1 MPHTRIRPLTLALLL
16 GSLLV
21 IPLLAG
27 RANAEIDTA
36 SDPASEREFPFR
48 VNTSLLPNSKE
59 NTNAIAQNDGSA
71 PATIVMDFYTPGGVL
86 IGAASQVFTDV
97 PPGGTRTFVQAVNSG
112 LVPGF
117 RGVGVLSSDQPINAL
132 LVRDIKGPGGIKS
145 YSIHSATATGG
156 TTVAVPFV
164 ANKLDG
170 IFNVRFAIANVS
182 TSVACITVEYAF
194 VPGSGSVGAG
204 GRTPLTD
211 SGPGGS
217 GCATGYPIPVG
228 GQLTFAPDTVDG
240 ATAMPASTANTL
252 MSATI
257 TAIIGRVT
265 VAADA
270 YRMHPNGKQ
279 LASYDGFIVDTT
291 ASTTDD
297 VSTDV
302 ILPLGLKTA
311 DGFWSQFLFSN
322 PWPMAATATI
332 VYTGTVSGGATE
344 SFTVTVTVP
353 AKGVNNHGVYSDASF
368 GDVIPVGFIGAAR
381 MTSDLP
387 LAVVLFRGKM
397 TFAGSFVAEDLYTA
411 VNGIPA
417 ERASTTAKFPLVFRR
432 VYNTGSLDGFNSWV
446 SVSVADGGTASVT
459 LTTVNDT
466 TTGAPGCGAAATYVS
481 TFTIT
486 GSFIFFQNLDDPAV
500 NGLGANPG
508 CLWGGMT
515 IISDNGIIAIA
526 NVTNDLL
533 PGDNDGLYNAF
544 P

>member
-16 GSLLV
+16 GSLLI

-27 RANAEIDTA
+27 SAIAGIDTA
-36 SDPASEREFPFR
+36 SDPSTMRELPFR

-59 NTNAIAQNDGSA
+59 NTNAIAQNDGAA
-71 PATIVMDFYTPGGVL
+71 PATIVMDFYTPGGIL
-86 IGAASQVFTDV
+86 IAAASQVFTDV
-97 PPGGTRTFVQAVNSG
+97 PAGGTRTFVQAVNGG

-132 LVRDIKGPGGIKS
+132 LVRDIEGPAGIKS
-145 YSIHSATATGG
+145 YSVHSANASGG
-156 TTVAVPFV
+156 TTIAVPFV

-170 IFNVRFAIANVS
+170 VFNVRFAIANVS
-182 TSVACITVEYAF
+182 TSVACVTIEYAF
-194 VPGSGSVGAG
+194 VPSSGSVGAG
-204 GRTPLTD
+204 GKAPLVD
-211 SGPGGS
+211 NGPGGS
-217 GCATGYPIPVG
+217 GCANGYPVPVG

-240 ATAMPASTANTL
+240 ATAMPSGTANTL

-257 TAIIGRVT
+257 TSNVPVT

-270 YRMHPNGKQ
+270 YREHPNGKQ
-279 LASYDGFIVDTT
+279 LASYDGFVVDTM
-291 ASTTDD
+291 ASMTDD

-311 DGFWSQFLFSN
+311 DGFWSQYLFSN
-322 PWPMAATATI
+322 PWTTAATATI
-332 VYTGTVSGGATE
+332 VYTGTVNGGATQ
-344 SFTVTVTVP
+344 SFTVNVTVP
-353 AKGVNNHGVYSDASF
+353 AKGVSNHGVYSGASF
-368 GDVIPVGFIGAAR
+368 GDVVPIGFIGAAR

-397 TFAGSFVAEDLYTA
+397 TSAGSFVDEDLYTA

-417 ERASTTAKFPLVFRR
+417 EQASSTAKFPLVFRR
-432 VYNTGSLDGFNSWV
+432 VYNTASLDGFNSWV
-446 SVSVADGGTASVT
+446 SVSVADGGTANVT

-466 TTGAPGCGAAATYVS
+466 TTGAPGCGAAATYTS

-500 NGLGANPG
+500 NGLNATPG

-515 IISDNGIIAIA
+515 ITSDNGIIAIA
-526 NVTNDLL
+526 DVTNDLL
-533 PGDNDGLYNAF
+533 PGDNDGLYNGF
-544 P
+544 Q